1 MKKYD
6 YKIEIKNLN
15 TGTMVEREF
24 IKEGWD
30 AITSA
35 LENEIAMYGKDCE
48 EGEPLYNEAETETLD
63 DLNRMFYYAD

>member
-35 LENEIAMYGKDCE
+35 LENEIAMYGTDCE

-63 DLNRMFYYAD
+63 DLKRMFYYAD